1 VDQHKYL
8 ARECSLSTMKDL
20 SAHRT
25 TISNQLLSAV
35 GSVSKVL
42 DRTYRRV
49 LRDECLD
56 IAAQVSFFF
65 VLSMF
70 PFFLVV
76 ASIIGFLPT
85 TQLWEPFVEWIFTYF
100 PRLAESS
107 LFDTILD
114 LSKWHKGILSF
125 GIVVAIWSA
134 SSGFVSLM
142 EALSVAYGAKDTR
155 GYWKK
160 RAIAILTTLGSA
172 VFILLSFGLWTLGH
186 WAHGTVENAYKWF
199 AIFESPWKIAWWL
212 FTLLLLCV
220 GVDLINYF
228 LPNCPRPW
236 RWLSP
241 GTLFVALTFGL
252 ASIGLN
258 FYVRHNVT
266 LPRIYGT
273 LAGFIIFM
281 LWIYID
287 VIILL
292 IGAETDTAVAELHKG
307 SC

>member
-1 VDQHKYL
+1 M
-8 ARECSLSTMKDL
+8 ASRECSLSSMKG
-20 SAHRT
+20 
-25 TISNQLLSAV
+25 LLARCKTVFGRFPSAV
-35 GSVSKVL
+35 RTVRKVL
-42 DRTYRRV
+42 DRAYIRIR
-49 LRDECLD
+49 RDECLN
-56 IAAQVSFFF
+56 IAAQVAFFF

-76 ASIIGFLPT
+76 AAIIGFLPT
-85 TQLWEPFVEWIFTYF
+85 TGLWEPFVEWIFTYF

-114 LSKWHKGILSF
+114 LSKWHTGILSF
-125 GIVVAIWSA
+125 GIVVAVWSA

-155 GYWKK
+155 GYWTK
-160 RAIAILTTLGSA
+160 RAIAIVTTLGSA

-186 WAHGTVENAYKWF
+186 WAHGTVDNAYKWF
-199 AIFESPWKIAWWL
+199 AIFESPWKIACWL

-220 GVDLINYF
+220 GIDLINYF
-228 LPNCPRPW
+228 LPNCSRPW

-241 GTLFVALTFGL
+241 GTVFVALTFVL
-252 ASIGLN
+252 ASFGLN

-292 IGAETDTAVAELHKG
+292 IGAETDTAMAEMHKG